1 MSRAAGRGKVLFMP
15 LTQDQEDTEHG
26 LKVEQMRADIANKT
40 ADTYLK
46 DEQRR
51 WEPWK
56 ALSAAFG
63 AGIAVASGLI
73 ALTAWVLTHLS
84 H

>member
-1 MSRAAGRGKVLFMP
+1 MA
-15 LTQDQEDTEHG
+15 LTDDQELLEH
-26 LKVEQMRADIANKT
+26 EQMRAEIANKD
-40 ADTYLK
+40 ADANLK

-63 AGIAVASGLI
+63 AGLAVASGLI
-73 ALTAWVLTHLS
+73 ALITWVLTHLLR
-84 H
+84 

>member
-1 MSRAAGRGKVLFMP
+1 MSDALDEER
-15 LTQDQEDTEHG
+15 E
-26 LKVEQMRADIANKT
+26 LKADLMRAPTANYR
-40 ADTYLK
+40 ADTNLK

-63 AGIAVASGLI
+63 AGVAVASGLI
-73 ALTAWVLTHLS
+73 ALAAWVLTHFIAR
-84 H
+84 

>member
-1 MSRAAGRGKVLFMP
+1 MSSDVVCYDAGM
-15 LTQDQEDTEHG
+15 DDAEDEERE
-26 LKVEQMRADIANKT
+26 LKVDLMRAQAANYR
-40 ADTYLK
+40 ADTNLK

-63 AGIAVASGLI
+63 AGLAVASGLI
-73 ALTAWVLTHLS
+73 ALSAWVLS
-84 H
+84 HFMGR

>member
-1 MSRAAGRGKVLFMP
+1 MSDAEDEERALRI
-15 LTQDQEDTEHG
+15 
-26 LKVEQMRADIANKT
+26 EQMRADIANKE
-40 ADTYLK
+40 ADTRLK

-63 AGIAVASGLI
+63 AGLAVASGLI
-73 ALTAWVLTHLS
+73 ALAAWIIAHLAK
-84 H
+84 

>member
-1 MSRAAGRGKVLFMP
+1 
-15 LTQDQEDTEHG
+15 
-26 LKVEQMRADIANKT
+26 MRAQTENYK
-40 ADTYLK
+40 ADTNLK

-63 AGIAVASGLI
+63 AGLAVASGLI
-73 ALTAWVLTHLS
+73 ALAAWIIGHLAR
-84 H
+84 